1 MCVDMGQADAS
12 LYRKPSCAQF
22 QISWLRA
29 IDLAAK
35 EMGYTNFMDVPD
47 AELDS
52 LKSAARRIQNE
63 GG

>member
-29 IDLAAK
+29 IDLAAI

>member
-1 MCVDMGQADAS
+1 MCIDMGQADAS

-22 QISWLRA
+22 QMAWLRA
-29 IDLAAK
+29 IDLAAS

-52 LKSAARRIQNE
+52 LKSTARRIQSE